1 MSKTNV
7 IDKLN
12 MPKKSDEF
20 WIERPTI
27 LFDTF
32 NKFIPTKDMTLYEQM
47 NAITL
52 FCIYALIILK
62 IVGLSNTTTN
72 IIFVGIIVILVI
84 LYINKYK
91 PVDNKDNNNDTER
104 FSVES
109 GYYNS
114 DNALKLG
121 RFYSEKNR
129 NKCLDKMVYQK
140 SVKNQDILDIPREP
154 TVDNPFINP
163 ILNDFNTENAPY
175 PVNID
180 DEQIQDK
187 VNLTYNKDL
196 FKDVSD
202 LYDSKNVQRQFFTVP
217 GGAVPNDQQK
227 FAEWCYGVPKTCKED
242 SRYCVRFNDIR
253 YQNNYK

>member
-1 MSKTNV
+1 MSETNV

-12 MPKKSDEF
+12 MPKKSNEF
-20 WIERPTI
+20 WIERPQV
-27 LFDTF
+27 LLDTF

-72 IIFVGIIVILVI
+72 IFFIGIIVILII
-84 LYINKYK
+84 LYLNKYK
-91 PVDNKDNNNDTER
+91 SDNNNDNNNDIEK
-104 FSVES
+104 FDVES

-114 DNALKLG
+114 DYALKLG

-129 NKCLDKMVYQK
+129 NKCLDKMVK
-140 SVKNQDILDIPREP
+140 DTSIKNQDILDIPREP
-154 TVDNPFINP
+154 TVDNPFVNP

-242 SRYCVRFNDIR
+242 SKYCVRFNDIR

>member
-1 MSKTNV
+1 MSKTST

-12 MPKKSDEF
+12 NNDKSDKF
-20 WIERPTI
+20 WIEKPII

-62 IVGLSNTTTN
+62 IVGLSNITTN
-72 IIFVGIIVILVI
+72 VIFVGIIVILII
-84 LYINKYK
+84 LYLNKYK
-91 PVDNKDNNNDTER
+91 SSDDDDNDKEN

-129 NKCLDKMVYQK
+129 NKCLDKMVKDTSQ
-140 SVKNQDILDIPREP
+140 KNQDILDIPREP

-180 DEQIQDK
+180 DDQIK
-187 VNLTYNKDL
+187 EKINLTYNKDL
-196 FKDVSD
+196 FKDLTD
-202 LYDSKNVQRQFFTVP
+202 LYDAKNVQRQFFTVP

>member
-12 MPKKSDEF
+12 KPKESDEF
-20 WIERPTI
+20 WIEKPQV
-27 LFDTF
+27 LLDTF
-32 NKFIPTKDMTLYEQM
+32 NKFIPTKDMTLNEQM
-47 NAITL
+47 NSITL
-52 FCIYALIILK
+52 FCIYALIVLK

-72 IIFVGIIVILVI
+72 IIFIGIIVVLII
-84 LYINKYK
+84 LYLNKYK
-91 PVDNKDNNNDTER
+91 SEDNNNDTEK

-114 DNALKLG
+114 DNVLKLG

-129 NKCLDKMVYQK
+129 NKCLDKMVHDT
-140 SVKNQDILDIPREP
+140 STKNQDILDIPREP

-180 DEQIQDK
+180 DEQIREK

-217 GGAVPNDQQK
+217 GGSVPNDQQK

>member
-1 MSKTNV
+1 MRNSDI

-12 MPKKSDEF
+12 NQNKNKSDVF
-20 WIERPTI
+20 WLDRPSV

-32 NKFIPTKDMTLYEQM
+32 TKFIPTRNMTLYEQM
-47 NAITL
+47 NSITL
-52 FCIYALIILK
+52 FCIYALILLK
-62 IVGLSNTTTN
+62 LVGLSNKITT
-72 IIFVGIIVILVI
+72 IVFIGIIVILVI

-91 PVDNKDNNNDTER
+91 NVEEYDTER
-104 FSVES
+104 YDVES

-121 RFYSEKNR
+121 RFYSERNR
-129 NKCLDKMVYQK
+129 NKCLDKMVHKTSQ
-140 SVKNQDILDIPREP
+140 KNQEILDVPREP
-154 TVDNPFINP
+154 TVDNPFVNP

-175 PVNID
+175 PVNIN
-180 DEQIQDK
+180 DEQIKDK

-202 LYDSKNVQRQFFTVP
+202 LYDSKNVQRQFYTVP
-217 GGAVPNDQQK
+217 GGSVPNDQQK